1 MSQEWIKLTDSNM
14 PKSDVTVNIK
24 MKSGQVLKNIK
35 ARIISWSDKSNN
47 IESYQFVNE
56 PETIRL
62 PECSIASDIIKQIKN
77 RADVGLSKYGV
88 TLDRDDLTQEEWIQH
103 AIEEA
108 LDFAGY
114 LTKLKKIIKDKD

>member
-1 MSQEWIKLTDSNM
+1 MNDEWIKLTDSNM
-14 PKSDVTVNIK
+14 PKSDVTVSIK
-24 MKSGQVLKNIK
+24 MKSGQVLKDIK